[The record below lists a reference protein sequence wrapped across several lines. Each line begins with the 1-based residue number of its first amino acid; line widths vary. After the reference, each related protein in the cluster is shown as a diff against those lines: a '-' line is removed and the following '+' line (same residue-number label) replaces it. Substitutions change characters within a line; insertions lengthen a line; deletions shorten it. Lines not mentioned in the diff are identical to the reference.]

1 MRVHTFTVGD
11 TQVSMRLTAEKLE
24 SYCRDFGDMS
34 TNPIVALLEA
44 SDNIAARSALF
55 TRALQYPG
63 NGNTIRS
70 GYALMDEM
78 ADAGYTPEDIHDL
91 ILCLARDCGQLSD
104 GDLED
109 LKAALKANNNRLLRV
124 ITDSLTGKLT
134 TGVNIDTAATQQEN
148 PT

>member
-1 MRVHTFTVGD
+1 MRVHSFTVGE

-24 SYCRDFGDMS
+24 SYCRDYGDMS

-44 SDNIAARSALF
+44 SDNIAARAALF

-63 NGNTIRS
+63 NTNTIKS
-70 GYALMDEM
+70 GHALMDEL

-91 ILCLARDCGQLSD
+91 ILRLARDCGQLSEA
-104 GDLED
+104 DLED
-109 LKAALKANNNRLLRV
+109 LKTALKTNNDRLLQV

-134 TGVNIDTAATQQEN
+134 PGVNIDTAAAQTEN